1 MPNNTPSSLETG
13 GNLSGDGFSNPKERI
28 FNLLAQ
34 LKNPGQRKE
43 RQTQPMVPALAFRAD
58 RVNL

>member
-13 GNLSGDGFSNPKERI
+13 GSLSGDGFSNPKERI

-43 RQTQPMVPALAFRAD
+43 RRDAANGSNARLPRGPC
-58 RVNL
+58 